1 MPRSRPSRKI
11 KTCPVEWCA
20 GGHRCTAPLGEHR
33 SDPQTVRTPYGSI
46 VITRIRPAGQN
57 DYVEMRAV
65 ARLPGDDEAAGQMA
79 RALATAVDVTIRDV
93 LRGNLDRVRA
103 AYKRLT
109 GRPATEWEQ

>member
-1 MPRSRPSRKI
+1 MPRQRPSRKV
-11 KTCPVEWCA
+11 KTCPVDWCA
-20 GGHRCTAPLGEHR
+20 GGHRCTAPYGEHR

-46 VITRIRPAGQN
+46 VITRIRQADQT

-65 ARLPGDDEAAGQMA
+65 ARLPVDQGVAQDMT

-93 LRGNLDRVRA
+93 LKGNFDRVRE

-109 GRPATEWEQ
+109 SRPATG